1 MRAVIALAVIALVT
15 GVFGMSQISPVM
27 SKTKLMK
34 TRLVNQ
40 MVNYEFIKKTIKG
53 DEDLKI
59 LPYTLVYDE
68 KKGKRVIEN
77 FQTGGYGH
85 KILKGEKVPE
95 EGYTK
100 QYWEG
105 VFDKDFEIALN
116 GARNI
121 IPEDTID
128 PIAFGILVEMVYQM
142 GEDGVK
148 GFTKAIG
155 FLKKKEYSLAADQ
168 LLYNY
173 NDDGSQKGLTKWHNQ
188 TDGRANRASDR
199 LLALFQPM
207 SHT

>member
-1 MRAVIALAVIALVT
+1 MRAVIALVVIALVT
-15 GVFGMSQISPVM
+15 GVFGMSQVM
-27 SKTKLMK
+27 SKTELLK
-34 TRLVNQ
+34 TRLVGQ
-40 MVNYEFIKKTIKG
+40 MVNYEFIKKQIKG

-148 GFTKAIG
+148 GFKKAIG
-155 FLKKKEYSLAADQ
+155 HLKKKEYSLAADQ

-173 NDDGSQKGLTKWHNQ
+173 DDNGAQTGLTKWHNQ
-188 TDGRANRASDR
+188 TAKRANDASDR
-199 LLALFQPM
+199 LSAL
-207 SHT
+207 

>member
-1 MRAVIALAVIALVT
+1 MRAVIALVVIALVT
-15 GVFGMSQISPVM
+15 GVFGMSPVM
-27 SKTKLMK
+27 SKTELLK
-34 TRLVNQ
+34 TRLVGQ
-40 MVNYEFIKKTIKG
+40 MVNYEFIKKQIKG
-53 DEDLKI
+53 DEKLKI

-77 FQTGGYGH
+77 FRTGGWGH
-85 KILKGEKVPE
+85 QMKKGDLPPKA
-95 EGYTK
+95 GYTK
-100 QYWEG
+100 GYWEG
-105 VFDKDFEIALN
+105 IFEEDFEIALN

-142 GEDGVK
+142 GESRVK
-148 GFTKAIG
+148 GFEKAIG

-173 NDDGSQKGLTKWHNQ
+173 NDDGSQKGITGWHNQ
-188 TDGRANRASDR
+188 TAPRANRASDR